1 MRRNTR
7 IAAAVAAGIVGTVL
21 MASPSFAANG
31 PTGSTATGGAQQ
43 TAQKVG
49 ACNGTGAQ
57 LRDRDGTHQ
66 QDRVGTGDHQ
76 RLRIHR
82 A

>member
-31 PTGSTATGGAQQ
+31 PAGSPGAGGAQQ
-43 TAQKVG
+43 TA
-49 ACNGTGAQ
+49 
-57 LRDRDGTHQ
+57 L
-66 QDRVGTGDHQ
+66 RVGHV
-76 RLRIHR
+76 
-82 A
+82 

>member
-7 IAAAVAAGIVGTVL
+7 IAAAVAAGIVGIVL
-21 MASPSFAANG
+21 MASPSFAASG
-31 PTGSTATGGAQQ
+31 PAESTGAGGAQQ
-43 TAQKVG
+43 TAQTAG
-49 ACNGTGAQ
+49 TCDGTGAQ
-57 LRDRDGTHQ
+57 LHDRLGTHQ